1 MITANELKTRGI
13 KAIEENLNE
22 VGITVHG
29 KVKYIA
35 MTEEQYDQMRA
46 SELDVAYD
54 QVMNDIDQGP
64 YTVSI
69 KNHIAAIRTKAKKMP
84 EYISNQYNIKAI
96 KFLVSHPELIDKYE
110 KSL

>member
-13 KAIEENLNE
+13 KAIEENLGDHNE

-46 SELDVAYD
+46 SELDVAYA
-54 QVMNDIDQGP
+54 QVMNDIDQGR

-69 KNHIAAIRTKAKKMP
+69 KNHIAAIRTKAKK
-84 EYISNQYNIKAI
+84 NA
-96 KFLVSHPELIDKYE
+96 
-110 KSL
+110 